1 MGNSWSSCFIVE
13 KLAILIFL
21 SSVTSRHDWVA
32 PHCCF
37 GQWHPRSVRSIMFL
51 PFPKHPLAST
61 NILKYTDRHR
71 RSAVTVRLRAG
82 KVGAGQPP
90 AFQLQWWGS
99 GSQMT
104 FMDRS
109 ASCWWLETWWYWSWS
124 LCAVTMVTNRGKIYN
139 SVWIFSKY
147 NPCDASIAASQPH
160 PTLRWLP
167 AANFN
172 SPPLSAGGVCN
183 CALCSAN
190 SCKAKAGS
198 HKSYRTD
205 GKSATQWFSFQ
216 GGEWD
221 RYYLQSKL
229 CNKVKRV
236 LKNTRF
242 PPCNTAPCT
251 TVVDPAWSSNNAFKH
266 FFLPPISVASTM
278 LSFCWPSDA
287 FRKLCELVQ
296 FYWSLRFASDAVSF

>member
-1 MGNSWSSCFIVE
+1 MVILLYRRETCNPHTFVLCDISS
-13 KLAILIFL
+13 LL
-21 SSVTSRHDWVA
+21 SAS
-32 PHCCF
+32 
-37 GQWHPRSVRSIMFL
+37 
-51 PFPKHPLAST
+51 PLLLWPMAST
-61 NILKYTDRHR
+61 ISAVNHVPSFSQTSIGIDKYPQIYGSSSAVGRDREAQGGESGH
-71 RSAVTVRLRAG
+71 RSASRA
-82 KVGAGQPP
+82 P
-90 AFQLQWWGS
+90 FQLQWWGS

-109 ASCWWLETWWYWSWS
+109 ASCWWLETWWCWSWS

-242 PPCNTAPCT
+242 PPCNIACSLHHSG
-251 TVVDPAWSSNNAFKH
+251 WSSLKLKQCFQA

-287 FRKLCELVQ
+287 FRKLCELFQ